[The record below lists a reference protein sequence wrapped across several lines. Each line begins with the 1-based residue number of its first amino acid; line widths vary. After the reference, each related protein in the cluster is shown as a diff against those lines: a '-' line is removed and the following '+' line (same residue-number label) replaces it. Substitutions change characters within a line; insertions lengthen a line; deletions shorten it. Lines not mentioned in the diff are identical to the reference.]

1 MLKQLGGWKSAN
13 IAEGYI
19 ENSLLNRQKI
29 FDKITHTVKVALPSD
44 TNPQTSTS
52 ETNSTKTGSSVQN
65 HESISTETDCDN
77 SFDNFCLDDDTLAAI
92 DNSFGSEKPVSLLP
106 SFTSANNEK
115 IIINSD
121 VETAEPCHFL
131 KKPPI
136 SVFSHDKENQPPEKK
151 MRVEQ
156 IRNANSNVKSASTS
170 TNFVTSQQKF
180 KSTPNKNETK
190 RLTSETKLTDFE
202 APESASIEALSSK
215 NPNIRYDNCTFHGNI
230 INNFY
235 FSDDKL
241 PEQNI

>member
-180 KSTPNKNETK
+180 KS
-190 RLTSETKLTDFE
+190 
-202 APESASIEALSSK
+202 IEALSSK